1 MAKHDQKDKKKHPRA
16 GHLANIVDGDWGSL
30 FQQLSGV
37 IDWALDIAAKLSR
50 DFDEDLDAIEN
61 VRGFVHGWLDGRR
74 AEVPLTDLLTTIAI
88 LFAAIEIDLGIES
101 VELLAP
107 LRTMLDTPSSLPA
120 LLRCPGAHRD
130 GEPTVRIRRFPGRR
144 NASAA
149 FTHLAA

>member
-1 MAKHDQKDKKKHPRA
+1 MGKKTNDKQKHPRA
-16 GHLANIVDGDWGSL
+16 AHIANIAEGDWGSL

-61 VRGFVHGWLDGRR
+61 VRAFVHGWLDGRR

-88 LFAAIEIDLGIES
+88 LFAAIEIDLGIDS
-101 VELLAP
+101 VSLLAP

-130 GEPTVRIRRFPGRR
+130 GEPTVRIRRCPGRR